1 MDRAVTYSVVPRK
14 NPRDPEGEV
23 KYYAQAQARG
33 VMSIRMM
40 AERIQKSCTVTRAD
54 IMAVLVA
61 LSEVVTEGLQNG
73 EIVRLGDLG
82 SFQIGLSGTGAVTKD
97 EYSASQIEK
106 VRINFRPG
114 ADLIAAI
121 SGLSYQRVAA
131 KSGEPEDTV
140 DTAGSGEDETGV
152 QGN

>member
-1 MDRAVTYSVVPRK
+1 
-14 NPRDPEGEV
+14 
-23 KYYAQAQARG
+23 
-33 VMSIRMM
+33 
-40 AERIQKSCTVTRAD
+40 
-54 IMAVLVA
+54 MAVLVA

-131 KSGEPEDTV
+131 KSGEEEDTV